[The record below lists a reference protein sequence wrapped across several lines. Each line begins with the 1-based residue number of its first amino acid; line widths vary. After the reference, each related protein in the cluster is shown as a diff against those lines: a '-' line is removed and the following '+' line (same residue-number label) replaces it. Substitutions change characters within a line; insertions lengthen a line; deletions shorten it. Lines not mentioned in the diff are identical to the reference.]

1 MGVTLPVNV
10 EKEAA
15 IAGTA
20 ADKVKAI
27 IDGASS
33 EMKCKRV
40 AVLERAEAVR
50 FVAFPWGT

>member
-50 FVAFPWGT
+50 LVAFPWGT